1 MININDIL
9 RIWLTDTA
17 IWLQLKDKRQ
27 GCELFVDYPGLA
39 RASSL
44 QREKYTISHFGLHWP
59 ELDEDLSFSG
69 FFNKQL

>member
-27 GCELFVDYPGLA
+27 AVSCLPTIRVWRGLLRFNEKNTQYPILDYTGP
-39 RASSL
+39 
-44 QREKYTISHFGLHWP
+44 
-59 ELDEDLSFSG
+59 
-69 FFNKQL
+69 N